1 MWIIQLKFYTGRCDF
16 LTWRI
21 ISPGNAVQISIKT
34 FAAQKKAVALES
46 LPIDS
51 RIRVLFSESYLGTY
65 FWTRANISQ
74 YDTAKTSLKMMECE
88 DGGRAK
94 RLSPKRGLIL

>member
-51 RIRVLFSESYLGTY
+51 RIRVLFPESYLGTY
-65 FWTRANISQ
+65 FLTWAYINQ
-74 YDTAKTSLKMMECE
+74 YDIAKTSLKFMEC
-88 DGGRAK
+88 
-94 RLSPKRGLIL
+94 